1 LLSQAS
7 TKQPV
12 FLLFQFSESA
22 TLVNKWAFDILLED
36 NHLLV
41 LSKPTGL
48 PTAHGEIKGDS
59 LFDYAKEYIKKR
71 YAKPGN
77 VFLGV
82 VHRLDQPVSGIVI
95 FAKTSKAASRLSE
108 QFRDTQVEKT
118 YLAVVEG
125 IPNARSGTL
134 HHFLIN
140 DDEERIA
147 LVSNQNNPL
156 AKEAITHYTVL
167 ATYDGHAFL
176 MLNPK
181 TGRKHQLRIQLSAS
195 GHPVMGDK
203 KYGSSFNFVHGISL
217 HAHAITFK
225 HPVKDET
232 INMKLDLPKIWLKHF
247 GPWIKVPT

>member
-1 LLSQAS
+1 M
-7 TKQPV
+7 
-12 FLLFQFSESA
+12 
-22 TLVNKWAFDILLED
+22 NKWAFDILMED

-125 IPNARSGTL
+125 IPNARSGTM

-217 HAHAITFK
+217 HAHSITFK

>member
-1 LLSQAS
+1 M
-7 TKQPV
+7 
-12 FLLFQFSESA
+12 
-22 TLVNKWAFDILLED
+22 NKWAFDILLED

-48 PTAHGEIKGDS
+48 PTAHGEIQGDS

-108 QFRDTQVEKT
+108 QFRDTKVEKT

-147 LVSNQNNPL
+147 LVSNQNNP
-156 AKEAITHYTVL
+156 
-167 ATYDGHAFL
+167 
-176 MLNPK
+176 
-181 TGRKHQLRIQLSAS
+181 RQ
-195 GHPVMGDK
+195 
-203 KYGSSFNFVHGISL
+203 GSHHSL
-217 HAHAITFK
+217 HRPCNLRWPCISNAQPEDGKKASTSHSAFCK
-225 HPVKDET
+225 RSPGD
-232 INMKLDLPKIWLKHF
+232 
-247 GPWIKVPT
+247 G

>member
-1 LLSQAS
+1 M
-7 TKQPV
+7 
-12 FLLFQFSESA
+12 
-22 TLVNKWAFDILLED
+22 ED

-125 IPNARSGTL
+125 IREDILEILLNLKEITLRSSL
-134 HHFLIN
+134 LLKEKIAIN
-140 DDEERIA
+140 G
-147 LVSNQNNPL
+147 NKKPL
-156 AKEAITHYTVL
+156 K
-167 ATYDGHAFL
+167 
-176 MLNPK
+176 
-181 TGRKHQLRIQLSAS
+181 
-195 GHPVMGDK
+195 
-203 KYGSSFNFVHGISL
+203 
-217 HAHAITFK
+217 FK
-225 HPVKDET
+225 R
-232 INMKLDLPKIWLKHF
+232 
-247 GPWIKVPT
+247 